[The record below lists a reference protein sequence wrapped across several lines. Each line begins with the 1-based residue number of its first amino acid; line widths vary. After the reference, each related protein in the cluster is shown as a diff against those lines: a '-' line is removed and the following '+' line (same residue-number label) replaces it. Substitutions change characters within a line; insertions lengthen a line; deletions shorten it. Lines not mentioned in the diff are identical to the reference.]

1 MKTNGNID
9 YWSLMA
15 KYYANE
21 CSNEEVNEL
30 NSWISEN
37 PENEI
42 LFYQVK
48 EDLEN
53 INLSKS
59 MKKVNV
65 DLAWDKVKNRIQ
77 ETETEEPRV
86 ESKVKNF
93 KMASVFKYAAAIVLL
108 VAIGFFSSK
117 MYQSY
122 SKLNVY
128 TENTEQGKVV
138 TLPDGSVVT
147 LNSDSKLVYPKK
159 FAQNERRVVLEGE
172 AFFDVSKN
180 PEYPF
185 IIETKNAEVKVLGTT
200 FNVNAKYPGDQVEV
214 FVATG
219 LVQLSEIQNTENKIL
234 ISPGDVGVIQD
245 KSISKSQ
252 NQDLNRIAWKTK
264 EFVFKETYISD
275 VISTLNRAYNTSIT
289 CNDDNILNL
298 RYTVT
303 FRNQE
308 IESIVNVMART
319 FDLKIEQSENE
330 IKLVKKSI

>member
-86 ESKVKNF
+86 ESKVKIF
-93 KMASVFKYAAAIVLL
+93 KMAGILKYAAAIILL
-108 VAIGFFSSK
+108 VAIGFFSAK

-128 TENTEQGKVV
+128 AENTEQGKVV